1 MLFQDR
7 EEAAYQL
14 LLLLEEFRNK
24 EVVVLAIPRGGVP
37 IGYILAKE
45 LNASLDLLLSKK
57 IGAPGNPEYAIGAV
71 GIDFSWVDRQLDIDP
86 GYIQTE
92 INRIRTELKRKQSI
106 FKQHKNPASLKNKI
120 VIITDDGIATGRTI
134 LAAIPSIREQQPDS
148 IIIATPVCSPQ
159 ARALLEPQVEQLIS
173 CADPDPFIGVGRFYQ
188 NFEEVTDQ
196 QVLTLL
202 NSFYH
207 PPTHATKN

>member
-37 IGYILAKE
+37 IGHILAKE

-92 INRIRTELKRKQSI
+92 TNRIRAELAHRKKI
-106 FKQHKNPASLKNKI
+106 FNQHIIPTSLKDKI

-134 LAAIPSIREQQPDS
+134 LAAIPSIRKQQPDS

-159 ARALLEPQVEQLIS
+159 ARAMLEPQVEQLIS

>member
-92 INRIRTELKRKQSI
+92 INRIRTELKRKQSF
-106 FKQHKNPASLKNKI
+106 FKQYKNPALLKNKI

-159 ARALLEPQVEQLIS
+159 ARALLEPQVEQLVS

-202 NSFYH
+202 NLFYH

>member
-7 EEAAYQL
+7 QEAAYQL

-24 EVVVLAIPRGGVP
+24 EVVVMAIPRGGVP

-71 GIDFSWVDRQLDIDP
+71 GIDFSWVDQQLDIDP

-106 FKQHKNPASLKNKI
+106 FKQYNAPTLQHKI

-134 LAAIPSIREQQPDS
+134 VAALPSIRKQQPDS

-159 ARALLEPQVEQLIS
+159 ARAMLEPQVEQLIS

-188 NFEEVTDQ
+188 NFEEITDQ

-207 PPTHATKN
+207 PPTHAAKN